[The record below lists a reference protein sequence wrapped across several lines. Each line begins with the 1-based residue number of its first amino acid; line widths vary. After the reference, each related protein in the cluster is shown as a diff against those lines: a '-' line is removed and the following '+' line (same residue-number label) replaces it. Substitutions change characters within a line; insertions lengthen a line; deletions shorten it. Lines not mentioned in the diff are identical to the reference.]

1 MSTPLVSIILPIY
14 NVEPYLARCLKSLQA
29 QTVSDFEAILV
40 DDGSPD
46 GSGAIID
53 AFAKEDARFI
63 PVHQANGGVGKA
75 RNEGLRR
82 AAGRFIAF
90 VDPDDYVGPDYLK
103 HMLDAQAAHD
113 ADMVIARYVSLSER
127 TMRQVWCVP
136 KTKEVFIRRE
146 DFGAALPEL
155 YNFNRIGALYAKLY
169 KREIIEGIAYRE
181 KIKMRGDVIFVTE
194 ILERTGSIEV
204 IDASDYFYIRYNTR
218 CITKQVD
225 PNLFDT
231 HIAVNHAVEESMARC
246 GWMNDGM
253 RDAIDKRYVDAA
265 KLCINSIRMGA
276 WSLAE
281 KGAYVDK
288 ILQHPEFKEAIE
300 RRKAR
305 YTAANYQLMR
315 TGTGAE
321 LIQYLDRTEGGSRLM
336 AQVFR
341 PFVKYAVKLRRLLR
355 GEKHWL

>member
-1 MSTPLVSIILPIY
+1 MSTPLVSVILPIY

-63 PVHQANGGVGKA
+63 PVHQPNGGVGRA
-75 RNEGLRR
+75 RNEGLLR

-90 VDPDDYVGPDYLK
+90 VDPDDYVGPNYLK
-103 HMLDAQAAHD
+103 HMIDAQAVHG

-127 TMRQVWCVP
+127 TMREVWCVP
-136 KTKEVFIRRE
+136 KTKEIFIRRA

-169 KREIIEGIAYRE
+169 KREILEGVSYRE

-225 PNLFDT
+225 PNLYDT
-231 HIAVNHAVEESMARC
+231 HIAVNQAIEESLRRC
-246 GWMNDGM
+246 GWMNDGT
-253 RDAIDKRYVDAA
+253 RDSLDKRYVDAA
-265 KLCINSIRMGA
+265 KLCVNSIRMGS
-276 WSLAE
+276 WSLEE

-288 ILQHPEFKEAIE
+288 ILQHPAFKEAIE

-305 YTAANYQLMR
+305 YTAMNYQLMR
-315 TGTGAE
+315 TGSGVD
-321 LIQYLDRTEGGSRLM
+321 LIEYLDKAEGGTKILV
-336 AQVFR
+336 QVFR
-341 PFVKYAVKLRRLLR
+341 PLVRCAVKFRRLLR